1 LQQTVEIEFRET
13 NTNMKTTKILKALV
27 CGLGMALV
35 LGTGVQA
42 KEAEGE
48 DAKPKMGPKKVLTQ
62 FDKDKNGKIEGA
74 EAEELRKA
82 FSGDLK
88 SQLAKLDRDGN
99 GKLDDN
105 EIKAIKSKAAP
116 DAGGTA
122 APKKGKKPKKPTEDA
137 PVK

>member
-1 LQQTVEIEFRET
+1 M
-13 NTNMKTTKILKALV
+13 NMKTKTMLKTLA
-27 CGLGMALV
+27 CGLGMAMV
-35 LGTGVQA
+35 LGTGAQA
-42 KEAEGE
+42 KEAEGDE
-48 DAKPKMGPKKVLTQ
+48 AKPKMGPRKILTQ

-99 GKLDDN
+99 GKLDDS
-105 EIKAIKSKAAP
+105 EIKAIKAKAAP
-116 DAGGTA
+116 NAGGTA
-122 APKKGKKPKKPTEDA
+122 ALKKDKKDKKPAGDA

>member
-1 LQQTVEIEFRET
+1 
-13 NTNMKTTKILKALV
+13 MKTKTMLKTWV
-27 CGLGMALV
+27 CGLGTALV
-35 LGTGVQA
+35 LATGVQA
-42 KEAEGE
+42 KEAEGD
-48 DAKPKMGPKKVLTQ
+48 DAKPKMGPRKVLTQ

-99 GKLDDN
+99 GKLDDS
-105 EIKAIKSKAAP
+105 EIKAIKAKAASN
-116 DAGGTA
+116 AGGTA
-122 APKKGKKPKKPTEDA
+122 TPKKVKKPKNPTEDA

>member
-1 LQQTVEIEFRET
+1 M
-13 NTNMKTTKILKALV
+13 NMKTKTMLKTLV

-48 DAKPKMGPKKVLTQ
+48 DAKPKMGPRKVLTQ

-99 GKLDDN
+99 GKLDDS
-105 EIKAIKSKAAP
+105 EIKAIKAKAAP
-116 DAGGTA
+116 NAGGTV
-122 APKKGKKPKKPTEDA
+122 APKKAKEAKKPAEDA